1 MSTELIEKLI
11 KENFGKIN
19 PQSEELIREKLAG
32 VDEAASQMAF
42 DNLKNHTTVMLVS
55 IFLGSLGIDRFM
67 LGQTFYGVLKLVT
80 AGGCFIWTIIDWF
93 TTGERTRVYNTRNVL
108 VRLINSASTAEPV
121 AEPVTEPEREPV
133 TMPDTEPET
142 DPESEPETEP
152 LNTEY

>member
-1 MSTELIEKLI
+1 MSTEQIEKLI

-32 VDEAASQMAF
+32 VDEAAAQRAF
-42 DNLKNHTTVMLVS
+42 DNLKNPTTVLLVS
-55 IFLGSLGIDRFM
+55 IFLGTLGIDRFM
-67 LGQTFYGVLKLVT
+67 LGQTFYGVLKLIT

-108 VRLINSASTAEPV
+108 VRLINSVPT

-133 TMPDTEPET
+133 TLPDTEPET
-142 DPESEPETEP
+142 DPETEP
-152 LNTEY
+152 QNTEY